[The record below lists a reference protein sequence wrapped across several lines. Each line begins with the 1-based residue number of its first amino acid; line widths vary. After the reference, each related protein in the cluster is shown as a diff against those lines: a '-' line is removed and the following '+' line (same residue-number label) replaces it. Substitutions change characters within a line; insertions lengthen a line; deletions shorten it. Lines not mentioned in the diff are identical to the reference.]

1 LEGAI
6 CIDVFRAAR
15 CIQSNH
21 AAVQPW
27 PREGGCWGV
36 CCVAAPGTRAGRLN
50 LQASWEPQLL
60 GVAGRQRSAR
70 LPHRGQARDSGIACN
85 QELHYW
91 GAGAAARALPQ
102 GPHAQPHPCPAGKRP
117 HPRPHPW
124 RAGGPARRH
133 SPPRRAR
140 PPCCCCRSPSTLPSP
155 LRRCPLPS
163 LRRRRPFARASRPP
177 DGRQTKRDQQRRRC
191 ESWPEAGCDGVW
203 G

>member
-1 LEGAI
+1 MEGAI

-70 LPHRGQARDSGIACN
+70 LPHRGQARDRGIACN

-102 GPHAQPHPCPAGKRP
+102 GPHAQPHPCPA
-117 HPRPHPW
+117 
-124 RAGGPARRH
+124 
-133 SPPRRAR
+133 PP
-140 PPCCCCRSPSTLPSP
+140 PPPPP
-155 LRRCPLPS
+155 MA
-163 LRRRRPFARASRPP
+163 RRRPGAPPLTASARSTSVLLLPLSLHAPLPAAPVSAPLSPAPAAIRARVPP
-177 DGRQTKRDQQRRRC
+177 AGRATN
-191 ESWPEAGCDGVW
+191 
-203 G
+203 